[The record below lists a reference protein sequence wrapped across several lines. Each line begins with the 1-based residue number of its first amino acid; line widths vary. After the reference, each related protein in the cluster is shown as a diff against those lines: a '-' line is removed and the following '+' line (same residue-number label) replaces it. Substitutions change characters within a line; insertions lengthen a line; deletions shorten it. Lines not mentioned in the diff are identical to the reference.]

1 MCVFV
6 SESRHSNICVY
17 HIDVQ
22 LIKQFFING
31 IHVVHRLWFEVT
43 AAVTAVVTTLETAAA
58 DHLYRRE
65 DSCSLL
71 LFPNYDLNF

>member
-6 SESRHSNICVY
+6 SESRHSNACVY
-17 HIDVQ
+17 HTDVQ

-43 AAVTAVVTTLETAAA
+43 AAVTAVVTTS
-58 DHLYRRE
+58 
-65 DSCSLL
+65 DSSCRSPLSTRGQ
-71 LFPNYDLNF
+71 LFSFTVSKL